1 LPFIKNGNPLRVSV
15 GATAYVKRLSRHKR
29 WRIYSTFHL
38 TTPFALL
45 LFGGGRGAG
54 LAPQILSPCAHPAE
68 PVLPYNGA
76 DGNGTGLL
84 NPAPRFRRR
93 NDTAKIRPV
102 KGLRRKIFP
111 PLFAGKY
118 SPALDWTD
126 RRSGLIS

>member
-1 LPFIKNGNPLRVSV
+1 VAGVAIHKERQPLRVNV
-15 GATAYVKRLSRHKR
+15 GATVYVKRLSRHKR
-29 WRIYSTFHL
+29 WRIYSTLHL

-54 LAPQILSPCAHPAE
+54 LAPQRLSPCAHPAE

-76 DGNGTGLL
+76 DGNGAGLL

-102 KGLRRKIFP
+102 KEGLRVEILRMQNTTR
-111 PLFAGKY
+111 PLTGRIGA
-118 SPALDWTD
+118 AA
-126 RRSGLIS
+126 

>member
-1 LPFIKNGNPLRVSV
+1 
-15 GATAYVKRLSRHKR
+15 
-29 WRIYSTFHL
+29 L

-54 LAPQILSPCAHPAE
+54 LAPQKPTIAAHPAE

-102 KGLRRKIFP
+102 KGLRVEIFS

-118 SPALDWTD
+118 YPALDRTD